1 MTKQHPLDNKNCSPK
16 GNFLKKY
23 DYKKNDLLRQTQKTK
38 AVTRWYIY
46 IYIYIYMKINKL
58 HRKFILVA
66 DNDIRLFLLK
76 KADAKVTKNIEIDI
90 HLKNSPTSPVR

>member
-38 AVTRWYIY
+38 AVTR
-46 IYIYIYMKINKL
+46 
-58 HRKFILVA
+58 
-66 DNDIRLFLLK
+66 
-76 KADAKVTKNIEIDI
+76 
-90 HLKNSPTSPVR
+90 